1 MGSGQFGAGSLFPS
15 SGRDAN
21 DPFGYPYPGPALS
34 GSRDG
39 SRPSSAQPNS
49 ASNTPRLAGFSG
61 DLPMRAP
68 AVGATA
74 WAVERGTPSSTP
86 RNAEADSGAMDYA
99 SPFAVDAEHNTSSA
113 DISSRSDYAP
123 APLGDVKRPIAHN
136 IASSAPGLPTV
147 DERLPSSARSTGSSS
162 GSRGDMSGRRAAP
175 APSSLGTAG
184 GTSPAGRGSPRL
196 GVAVEQRERSVD
208 PTAAKSSRWGLPPA
222 AASLDAAT
230 QPSSFTTPVSMH
242 SSPGAAVDVDSIT
255 VGSGSTRGNSGR
267 TSTAEPGKQASGVS
281 TSSSGGRQRSDI
293 GDEPELV

>member
-1 MGSGQFGAGSLFPS
+1 MSIFNSDRVCTLDLHRDAHTDSVAFRESSASAAAPACSPRPRMGSGQFGAGSLFPS

-99 SPFAVDAEHNTSSA
+99 SPFAFDAEHNTSSA

-162 GSRGDMSGRRAAP
+162 GSR
-175 APSSLGTAG
+175 
-184 GTSPAGRGSPRL
+184 
-196 GVAVEQRERSVD
+196 
-208 PTAAKSSRWGLPPA
+208 
-222 AASLDAAT
+222 AS
-230 QPSSFTTPVSMH
+230 TT
-242 SSPGAAVDVDSIT
+242 
-255 VGSGSTRGNSGR
+255 
-267 TSTAEPGKQASGVS
+267 
-281 TSSSGGRQRSDI
+281 
-293 GDEPELV
+293 